1 MNKFD
6 FIKKCYEETFD
17 GSPFKQFTSVNIN
30 SDESISFLSS
40 GQKLLGFQQ
49 KKQQILVTVKNEY
62 FKILNLDQ
70 LDIFYEI
77 SNIKSLSDF
86 TRIIFNDNDFE
97 KITKYLFQFSEKY
110 VDEHYVPDYTFDCC
124 AFYMQCSDARSCVNP
139 DRIHAKSCTYREK
152 LENGIIFFGEN
163 RNV

>member
-6 FIKKCYEETFD
+6 FIKKCYDEAFN
-17 GSPFKQFTSVNIN
+17 GSQFKQFTSVNIN
-30 SDESISFLSS
+30 SDGSISFLSS

-49 KKQQILVTVKNEY
+49 KKQQILLTIKNEY

-77 SNIKSLSDF
+77 SNIKSLPDF
-86 TRIIFNDNDFE
+86 TRVIFNDSDFE
-97 KITKYLFQFSEKY
+97 KVTKYLFQFSENY
-110 VDEHYVPDYTFDCC
+110 VDEHYTPDYTFDCC
-124 AFYMQCSDARSCVNP
+124 HLYMQCSDARRCVDP
-139 DRIHAKSCTYREK
+139 DRIHAKSCTYRKK
-152 LENGIIFFGEN
+152 LETGLIFFGKN

>member
-6 FIKKCYEETFD
+6 FIKKCYEESFA

-49 KKQQILVTVKNEY
+49 KKQQVLVTIKNEY
-62 FKILNLDQ
+62 FRLLNLDQ
-70 LDIFYEI
+70 LDVFYEI
-77 SNIKSLSDF
+77 SNIKSLPDF

-97 KITKYLFQFSEKY
+97 KVTEYLFQFGENY
-110 VDEHYVPDYTFDCC
+110 VDTHYVPDYTFDCC
-124 AFYMQCSDARSCVNP
+124 ALYMQCSDVCSCVNP

-152 LENGIIFFGEN
+152 LEKGIIFFGKN